1 MIITDPQ
8 YKNAT
13 IDTQDRARETDTQ
26 GDRRPLNG
34 CLPRMVNQIQDFDTR
49 QPALLLIMAS
59 QERHRSSRDE
69 RIMPSETS
77 SNVREWAQRDR
88 NQGYDTYRRGR
99 SPSPRGRNGGYRDRD
114 REGYRSS
121 GYDSRSRSPS
131 PRRDKVPYYG
141 GPPSREV
148 ILEGLPL
155 EMTEEDVPTPTN
167 PFTAH
172 SSKIINSAA

>member
-1 MIITDPQ
+1 
-8 YKNAT
+8 
-13 IDTQDRARETDTQ
+13 
-26 GDRRPLNG
+26 
-34 CLPRMVNQIQDFDTR
+34 
-49 QPALLLIMAS
+49 MAS
-59 QERHRSSRDE
+59 QERYRPSRDE
-69 RIMPSETS
+69 RIVSSETS
-77 SNVREWAQRDR
+77 SNVREWDERAQRDR
-88 NQGYDTYRRGR
+88 NQGYDTYRHGR

-131 PRRDKVPYYG
+131 PRRDKAPYYG

-172 SSKIINSAA
+172 SPRTIIAAA